1 MSIERRGMENL
12 KTGMGVLSGRRDR
25 TSTGALLELSMFSM
39 ERQRLGLEMRRAER
53 RIRQIAQRL
62 DVIAAKGERLQR
74 FVDRYPD
81 PVTGVVAKHALSS
94 LPIHVAPSAT
104 VRRRVLTY

>member
-25 TSTGALLELSMFSM
+25 TSTGAAIGLDLGVAASVATSTGELLKMPALLS
-39 ERQRLGLEMRRAER
+39 
-53 RIRQIAQRL
+53 
-62 DVIAAKGERLQR
+62 AAKGERLQR